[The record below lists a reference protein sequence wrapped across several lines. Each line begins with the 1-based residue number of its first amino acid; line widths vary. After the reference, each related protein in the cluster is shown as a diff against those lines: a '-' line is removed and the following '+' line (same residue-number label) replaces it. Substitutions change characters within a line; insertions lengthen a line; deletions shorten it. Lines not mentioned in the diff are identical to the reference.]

1 MSGAIVTAA
10 WAPVR
15 SEPTHRAELTS
26 QWLCGETLKVLRR
39 SGDWLECQGPDAYVG
54 WSPVGSLRLVGAEEA
69 ERWRE
74 QATAWS
80 LGSRLETGIGAGDAV
95 DPSHIPDLARTPNHL
110 PWGARVRL
118 LTEGRVGL
126 PDGTVARVHSAE
138 TVLNDTELGARFLL
152 EGSSLVRAA
161 QAWRGAPYLWG
172 GRTQAGVDCSGFV
185 QALFRVHG
193 VRLPRDSG
201 NQADQF
207 ASLALMDGD
216 PGALDPGDLLFF
228 APEGTG
234 ITHVALATGG
244 SGIIHAAASVGCVAT
259 GDLAGGT
266 DLERLLRGSIV
277 HWTRPLEAVRQSRS
291 SEQPEL
297 SS

>member
-1 MSGAIVTAA
+1 
-10 WAPVR
+10 
-15 SEPTHRAELTS
+15 
-26 QWLCGETLKVLRR
+26 
-39 SGDWLECQGPDAYVG
+39 
-54 WSPVGSLRLVGAEEA
+54 
-69 ERWRE
+69 
-74 QATAWS
+74 
-80 LGSRLETGIGAGDAV
+80 
-95 DPSHIPDLARTPNHL
+95 
-110 PWGARVRL
+110 
-118 LTEGRVGL
+118 
-126 PDGTVARVHSAE
+126 
-138 TVLNDTELGARFLL
+138 
-152 EGSSLVRAA
+152 
-161 QAWRGAPYLWG
+161 
-172 GRTQAGVDCSGFV
+172 VDCSGFV

-216 PGALDPGDLLFF
+216 PGALD
-228 APEGTG
+228 
-234 ITHVALATGG
+234 LATGG